1 MTTINTIEDLIKLL
15 DEKPEWLE
23 AVRARILTRELLDLP
38 QTLAEFIETTN
49 RRFDEADKRFD
60 AIEQTMGAMQGDIKA
75 MRGDIKAMQGD
86 IKATQEDVKSMQGDI
101 KATQE
106 DVKAMQGDIK
116 ATQEDVKAMQG
127 DIKTTQEDV
136 KAIRN
141 DIGVLKGGHARTSA
155 YREPS
160 AITDGLGLN
169 RIRNLGYNDLRNL
182 TVSADTSGIPSNDIL
197 SFRRA
202 DMVLE
207 ATDQAGQICYV
218 AVEISFTVNGR
229 DTERAIRNASFLTRF
244 TGCSAHAAVAGLYRD
259 NRIDHRVD
267 SGEVFWHQLNLDDL
281 EAE

>member
-75 MRGDIKAMQGD
+75 MRGDIKATQGDIKAMQGD

-101 KATQE
+101 K
-106 DVKAMQGDIK
+106 
-116 ATQEDVKAMQG
+116 
-127 DIKTTQEDV
+127 TTQEDV
-136 KAIRN
+136 KSIRN

-182 TVSADTSGIPSNDIL
+182 TVSADTSGIPSNEIL

-229 DTERAIRNASFLTRF
+229 DTERAIRNASLLTRF

>member
-23 AVRARILTRELLDLP
+23 AVRSRILTRELLDLP

-75 MRGDIKAMQGD
+75 
-86 IKATQEDVKSMQGDI
+86 TQEDVKS
-101 KATQE
+101 
-106 DVKAMQGDIK
+106 
-116 ATQEDVKAMQG
+116 
-127 DIKTTQEDV
+127 
-136 KAIRN
+136 IRN

-229 DTERAIRNASFLTRF
+229 DTERAIRNASLLTRF

>member
-75 MRGDIKAMQGD
+75 MQGD

-101 KATQE
+101 K
-106 DVKAMQGDIK
+106 
-116 ATQEDVKAMQG
+116 
-127 DIKTTQEDV
+127 TTQEDV
-136 KAIRN
+136 KSIRN

-182 TVSADTSGIPSNDIL
+182 TVSADTSGIPSNEIL